1 MNLEL
6 NAEYWNDR
14 YLNNEFGWDIGSVSP
29 PLKNYFDQLTDKSIK
44 ILVPG
49 AGNSYEAEYL
59 FENGFKNVYLCDYA
73 AIPLQNFRKRVPSF
87 PEKQLLQVDFFDLE
101 ERDFD
106 IVIEQTFFCAITPLL
121 REAYFEKMAEILK
134 PKGLLV
140 GLLFNDKLNTDK
152 PPYGGNQLLYY
163 SYFKKLFDIK
173 TFETCYQS
181 ISPRA
186 GREIFINLQ
195 KI

>member
-14 YLNNEFGWDIGSVSP
+14 YLNNEFNWDIGTISP
-29 PLKNYFDQLTDKSIK
+29 PLKNYFDQLTDKNLK

-59 FENGFKNVYLCDYA
+59 FDKGFKNVYLCDFA
-73 AIPLQNFRKRVPSF
+73 AKPLKNFRERVPGF

-101 ERDFD
+101 EKDFD
-106 IVIEQTFFCAITPLL
+106 LVIEQTFFCAITPLL
-121 REAYFEKMAEILK
+121 RSAYFEKMAEILK
-134 PKGLLV
+134 AKGSIV

-163 SYFKKLFDIK
+163 SYFKKLFEIK

-181 ISPRA
+181 VSPRA
-186 GREIFINLQ
+186 GRELFINLQ